1 MKTKYD
7 WRNIPDWAQYIA
19 IDSYGTKMAFER
31 EPHAHHKGSFWV
43 SYVGQSFLLE
53 NVGHYENWKDSLEKR
68 PDTLGTKEEIETIV
82 KFILQD
88 EDTDC
93 GNEVLCSIIAS
104 RCAEQIIERFKLK
117 P

>member
-7 WRNIPDWAQYIA
+7 WRNIPDWISYVA
-19 IDSYGTKMAFER
+19 IDSNGDKYGFEI
-31 EPHAHHKGSFWV
+31 EPEIHSSDCWNNN
-43 SYVGQSFLLE
+43 VGQYCLLD
-53 NVGHYENWKDSLEKR
+53 NMGPYENWKDSLEKR
-68 PDTLGTKEEIETIV
+68 PDTLGTKEEIEQIV

-93 GNEVLCSIIAS
+93 GNEVLCSVIAS
-104 RCAEQIIERFKLK
+104 RCAEQIMERLKLK

>member
-1 MKTKYD
+1 MKSSKYD

-19 IDSYGTKMAFER
+19 IDSYGHKSAFER
-31 EPHAHHKGSFWV
+31 EPNIHTGGFWV
-43 SYVGQSFLLE
+43 SYVGESCFMEQVESS
-53 NVGHYENWKDSLEKR
+53 ENWDNSLEKR

-82 KFILQD
+82 KLILQD

-93 GNEVLCSIIAS
+93 GNELLCSSIAS
-104 RCAEQIIERFKLK
+104 KCAEQIMERLKLK

>member
-7 WRNIPDWAQYIA
+7 WRNIPDWVQYVAVDKDGEMFGYEKDPQYHLQGIWGKTNGR
-19 IDSYGTKMAFER
+19 YC
-31 EPHAHHKGSFWV
+31 
-43 SYVGQSFLLE
+43 LLKDFTPC
-53 NVGHYENWKDSLEKR
+53 ENWKDSLEER
-68 PDTLGTKEEIETIV
+68 PKTLGTKEEIETII

-93 GNEVLCSIIAS
+93 GNEVLCSVIAS
-104 RCAEQIIERFKLK
+104 RCAEQIMERFKLK

>member
-7 WRNIPDWAQYIA
+7 WRIVPDWVNFIA
-19 IDSYGTKMAFER
+19 IDRTGDKFGYEVKPKLHIG
-31 EPHAHHKGSFWV
+31 GFWAKYIGE
-43 SYVGQSFLLE
+43 SILLE
-53 NVGHYENWKDSLEKR
+53 NIGLCENCKESLEKR
-68 PDTLGTKEEIETIV
+68 PKTLGTKEEIEVIV

-93 GNEVLCSIIAS
+93 GNEILCSVIAS
-104 RCAEQIIERFKLK
+104 RCAEQIMERLKLK

>member
-7 WRNIPDWAQYIA
+7 WRNIPDRVYYVA
-19 IDSYGTKMAFER
+19 IQRNGDKFGYEVAPVLHETGY
-31 EPHAHHKGSFWV
+31 WV
-43 SYVGQSFLLE
+43 SYVGQVFFLD
-53 NVGHYENWKDSLEKR
+53 NIGPCENWKDSLEKR

-93 GNEVLCSIIAS
+93 GNEVLCSVIAS
-104 RCAEQIIERFKLK
+104 RCAEQIMERFNLK

>member
-7 WRNIPDWAQYIA
+7 WRNIPDWVNVIA
-19 IDSYGTKMAFER
+19 IDEDGQMYGYKKKPKYHAFGIWYK
-31 EPHAHHKGSFWV
+31 ASNK
-43 SYVGQSFLLE
+43 YCLLE
-53 NVGHYENWKDSLEKR
+53 DFVRCENWKESLEKR
-68 PDTLGTKEEIETIV
+68 PKTLGTKEEIEGIV

-93 GNEVLCSIIAS
+93 GNEVLCSVIAS
-104 RCAEQIIERFKLK
+104 RCAEQIMERLKLK